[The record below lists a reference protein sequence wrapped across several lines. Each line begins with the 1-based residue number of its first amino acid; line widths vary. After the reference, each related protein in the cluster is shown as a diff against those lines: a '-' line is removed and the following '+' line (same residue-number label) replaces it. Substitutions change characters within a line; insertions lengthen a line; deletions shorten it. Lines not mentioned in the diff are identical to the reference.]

1 MDELVAA
8 AAVFA
13 MEVSFPDDEEDTEVS
28 DTMKTNGSTDP
39 AADVS
44 AANKENLNVD
54 RQPQTVRS

>member
-13 MEVSFPDDEEDTEVS
+13 MEVSSDDEEDTEVS

>member
-13 MEVSFPDDEEDTEVS
+13 MEVSSDDEEDTEVS
-28 DTMKTNGSTDP
+28 DTMETNGSTDP

>member
-13 MEVSFPDDEEDTEVS
+13 MEVSSDDEEDTKVS
-28 DTMKTNGSTDP
+28 DTMKTNGSTEP